1 MKALMVGAGPQ
12 GRVVRGIRCAHREP
26 GRPLFHRRPGAGQ
39 EAVAQAFRE
48 ALAGRRTCP

>member
-1 MKALMVGAGPQ
+1 MKALMVGDGPQ

-26 GRPLFHRRPGAGQ
+26 ACPRFHRRSGAGQ

-48 ALAGRRTCP
+48 ALAGRRTCS